1 MAGTAI
7 MVVVCLAGVGGVA
20 RPAGGAAD
28 DRTPQYVEQPGVLE
42 FSGELIVRPRQ
53 DLPPERSRAARVR
66 LMPYV
71 RTYEGRVDEYVVVV
85 PRGAGRAGARG
96 SGENEMAAAL
106 LATGDYQ
113 YAHPNWEC
121 SPLQAPNDPGFS
133 AQWHHAAMQ
142 SALGWDL
149 ATGSP
154 SIVVAMADSGVDL
167 THPDLQN
174 RVAGFNAASDLA
186 EIDGGNIDDVATS
199 GHGTHVAGCGA
210 AMGNNG
216 LGVVG
221 MGWNLSFMMC
231 RVSNKT
237 SGNAYL
243 DDLTQGARWAIEHGA
258 RSVSCSY
265 TGVSNATIGTTG
277 DYIDSIGGVYLY
289 AAGNSNSD
297 LWNFDYANV
306 IVVGATDQNDQKASF
321 SSYGLA
327 CDVFAPG
334 VAVYST
340 LRNGSYGFM
349 DGTSMATPIVNGLVG
364 MIWSVNPA
372 LTNHEVRDILF
383 ASCDDIGDPGEDDV
397 FGHGRVNV
405 YRALRSARATLC
417 PGDFDHDGYVNGNDY
432 DAFAEFFESGDPGA
446 DVNHDGYVNG
456 NDYDLFAGHFE
467 EGC

>member
-1 MAGTAI
+1 MKRVA
-7 MVVVCLAGVGGVA
+7 MLVVLAGLCA
-20 RPAGGAAD
+20 IAEAKPPLFAERPG
-28 DRTPQYVEQPGVLE
+28 ELE
-42 FSGELIVRPRQ
+42 FSGQLIVRPRQ
-53 DLPPERSRAARVR
+53 DLNAEGAARARQR
-66 LMPYV
+66 LTGMVKNYYP
-71 RTYEGRVDEYVVVV
+71 EVDEYTIFV
-85 PRGAGRAGARG
+85 AGANERQRG
-96 SGENEMAAAL
+96 TGENELAAQL
-106 LATGDYQ
+106 MATGDYQ
-113 YAHPNWEC
+113 YVHPNWIC
-121 SPLQAPNDPGFS
+121 YPGGTPNDPYFPS
-133 AQWHHAAMQ
+133 MWHHVNMQ
-142 SALGWDL
+142 SALGWDIS
-149 ATGSP
+149 TGSL
-154 SIVVAMADSGVDL
+154 STIVAMTDTGVDVNHEDL
-167 THPDLQN
+167 TH
-174 RVAGFNAASDLA
+174 RVPGYNSAEDLA
-186 EIDGGNIDDVATS
+186 EVDGGQIADIH
-199 GHGTHVAGCGA
+199 GHGTHVSGCAAATGDNNIGVAG
-210 AMGNNG
+210 
-216 LGVVG
+216 V
-221 MGWNLSFMMC
+221 GWNLSFMMC

-306 IVVGATDQNDQKASF
+306 VVVGATDQIDQKASF

-327 CDVFAPG
+327 CDAFAPG